1 MPRHAFDS
9 DFMAVNMLTP
19 EERQAAGAGAEA
31 TDDSSAPTV
40 AAEQQPQR
48 PRQRLKSLD
57 AVRGL
62 NIMVMMFV
70 DDADPFSFSIAIS
83 TMVQRRHLWTPIA
96 WDPMYMY
103 TPIARESL
111 R

>member
-31 TDDSSAPTV
+31 TDDSSAPIV

-70 DDADPFSFSIAIS
+70 DDADPFSFSIDHMPWNGVRLADFV
-83 TMVQRRHLWTPIA
+83 MPLFLF
-96 WDPMYMY
+96 M
-103 TPIARESL
+103 
-111 R
+111 

>member
-31 TDDSSAPTV
+31 TDGSSAPTV

-70 DDADPFSFSIAIS
+70 DDADPFSFSIDHMPWNGVRLADFV
-83 TMVQRRHLWTPIA
+83 MPLFLF
-96 WDPMYMY
+96 M
-103 TPIARESL
+103 
-111 R
+111 

>member
-31 TDDSSAPTV
+31 TDESSAPTV
-40 AAEQQPQR
+40 AAEQQQPQR

-70 DDADPFSFSIAIS
+70 DDADPFSFSIDHMPWNGVRLADFV
-83 TMVQRRHLWTPIA
+83 MPLFLF
-96 WDPMYMY
+96 M
-103 TPIARESL
+103 
-111 R
+111 

>member
-70 DDADPFSFSIAIS
+70 DDADPFSFSIDHMPWNGVRLADFV
-83 TMVQRRHLWTPIA
+83 MPLFLF
-96 WDPMYMY
+96 M
-103 TPIARESL
+103 
-111 R
+111 